1 MSSLN
6 KSKLSDLLLA
16 ELLQPWTVVGCGLVL
31 ILTVAAWR
39 RSFSPLKNIPGPFW
53 ASITRLWYLKIIIA
67 GKQNEDL
74 KRAHEKHGQFV
85 RMAPNEVSVT
95 HPDAVKK
102 LYLQPLQKVLLSK
115 DYSFFFLK
123 SRNGY

>member
-6 KSKLSDLLLA
+6 KSKLSDLPLA

-39 RSFSPLKNIPGPFW
+39 RFFSPLKNIPGPFW
-53 ASITRLWYLKIIIA
+53 ASITRLWYLKILIA
-67 GKQNEDL
+67 GKQNEHL
-74 KRAHEKHGQFV
+74 KRAHEKYGQFV